1 VLQTNS
7 EVPNI
12 RRSLGEAIRPDV
24 IERSLA
30 HQEQNATRRAYN
42 RSTLLVERKELMQGW
57 ADMLDDFRKGKTAI
71 SLVPRKKVAASGKTK
86 SAAPAPDNA
95 MQPVPD
101 GDAAP

>member
-1 VLQTNS
+1 VDLPTGTS
-7 EVPNI
+7 GGI
-12 RRSLGEAIRPDV
+12 GIRPDV

-42 RSTLLVERKELMQGW
+42 RSTLIVERKELMQGW
-57 ADMLDDFRKGKTAI
+57 ADMLDDFRKGKTAV
-71 SLVPRKKVAASGKTK
+71 SLLPRKKVAASGKTK
-86 SAAPAPDNA
+86 GAAPTPDNA